1 MRYQVLKLAILVIVT
16 LSLITSYN
24 NVFSAQMLTNPNGI
38 SVSGDKGKD
47 EQVDGKYAVY
57 RNYPLNKR
65 VHGIDGFLQL
75 LQDVRLTEAH
85 RSAMWGTGLGD
96 DACSSKSMISEND
109 ELLKPFKTVPLMGT
123 GIRIIDKEERITES
137 KHYRCVSLANMEEVK
152 LYDSERPTYLLTLD
166 ESQGWGSYNGLI
178 TYFVE
183 VVGGRLKWL
192 EFIDKRTGKKE
203 QMALLSSLK
212 TAWKIVPSKNRRGK
226 NILRAACRPNWD
238 KPIKSSVMTVDDD
251 FEISYA
257 RFHFNGRDW
266 VRFER
271 KKWGIWEFE
280 SESDF
285 PDRSHFP

>member
-1 MRYQVLKLAILVIVT
+1 MKYQVLKLKILVIIT

-24 NVFSAQMLTNPNGI
+24 NVHSAQTLLDPNTLFI
-38 SVSGDKGKD
+38 AQNKEKD
-47 EQVDGKYAVY
+47 EQVAGNYAVY
-57 RNYPLNKR
+57 RNYPLNKQ
-65 VHGIDGFLQL
+65 VHGIDGFFQL

-85 RSAMWGTGLGD
+85 RSAMWGKGLGG
-96 DACSSKSMISEND
+96 DACSSQSMISENN
-109 ELLKPFKTVPLMGT
+109 ELLNPFKTAPLMGT

-152 LYDSERPTYLLTLD
+152 LYDSERPTYLLIMD
-166 ESQGWGSYNGLI
+166 ESQGLGSYNGLV

-192 EFIDKRTGKKE
+192 EFINKRTGKKE

-226 NILRAACRPNWD
+226 DILRAACRPNWD
-238 KPIKSSVMTVDDD
+238 KPTKSSVMTIDDD
-251 FEISYA
+251 FEIFYA

-266 VRFER
+266 VRLER
-271 KKWGIWEFE
+271 KKWGFWEFE

-285 PDRSHFP
+285 PDRSLFP